1 MPLLRLSDI
10 HLAYGTH
17 VLLDG
22 VSLTIQPGERWGL
35 LGRNG
40 AGKSTFM
47 KLLKGDIKPD
57 SGEVW
62 LQPEVRIAYLDQELP
77 QASAQT
83 VYDYVADGLAD
94 GALIKQ
100 FHHLL
105 ELEPTPQVLAELERV
120 QHAIDAKGAW
130 SLQQKVESIVSLLE
144 LPAEKTMAELSG
156 GWSRRVALGRALVCD
171 PDLLLLDE
179 PTNHLDI
186 PAIEWLE
193 KQLQDYRGA
202 VVVITHDRSFLQN
215 SANRILELDR
225 GSLRIWQH
233 DYRRFLEF
241 RDQQLEAEA
250 KTNME
255 FDKKLAQE
263 EVWIRQGIKARRTR
277 NEGRVRALEQMR
289 REFAA
294 RRNVEGKASM
304 ELNTAG
310 ASGKIVMEADKISH
324 SFGGRPIIRNF
335 STKILRGDK
344 IGLIGPNGCGKT
356 TLLKILLGQLQPDQG
371 TVKIGTKLELA
382 YFDQFRAE
390 LAPEKSVID
399 NLAEGS
405 DHVVINGK
413 SRHVI
418 SYLQDFLFTPDR
430 LRQPVKALSGGEQN
444 RLILARLFSKPANLL
459 VLDEPTNDL
468 DLETLELLEEL
479 LLDFSGTLLL
489 VSHDRAFLDNVV
501 TSCIAFEGQGV
512 VKQYVGGYQDWLRQ
526 RPLNKASSKEV
537 SAKHAARHE
546 SPAGKGVQAAAP
558 TPPDKPQPA
567 KQKLSYKLQRELDQL
582 PAQIEKLENEIA
594 KLEQDVAR
602 PEFYKKSQADTEAVF
617 QALGSLQK
625 QLETHYARW
634 AQLEQQQ

>member
-1 MPLLRLSDI
+1 MPLLRLSDV

-22 VSLTIQPGERWGL
+22 VNLTIQPGERWGL

-47 KLLKGDIKPD
+47 KLLNNVIKPD
-57 SGEVW
+57 SGEIWV
-62 LQPEVRIAYLDQELP
+62 QPEMRIAYLDQELP
-77 QASAQT
+77 KPTEQT
-83 VYDYVADGLAD
+83 VYDYIADGLVD

-105 ELEPTPQVLAELERV
+105 EQEPTPQVLQEMERV
-120 QHAIDAKGAW
+120 QQEIEAKNAW
-130 SLQQKVESIVSLLE
+130 SLQQKVDNIVSLLE
-144 LPAEKTMAELSG
+144 LPADKKMGELSG
-156 GWSRRVALGRALVCD
+156 GWARRVALGRALVSE

-193 KQLQDYRGA
+193 KSLQEYRGA

-215 SANRILELDR
+215 VSNRILEIDR
-225 GSLRIWQH
+225 GALRAWQH

-263 EVWIRQGIKARRTR
+263 EVWIRQGVKARRTR
-277 NEGRVRALEQMR
+277 NEGRVRALEQLR
-289 REFAA
+289 REFGE
-294 RRNVEGKASM
+294 RRNVEGKANM

-310 ASGKIVMEADKISH
+310 QSGKIVLEADKISH
-324 SFGGRPIIRNF
+324 SFEGRNIIRNF
-335 STKILRGDK
+335 STKVLRGDK

-371 TVKIGTKLELA
+371 SVKVGTKLEIA

-390 LAPEKSVID
+390 LSPEKSVID
-399 NLAEGS
+399 NLAEGA
-405 DHVVINGK
+405 DYVTINGK

-501 TSCIAFEGQGV
+501 TSCIVFEGQGV
-512 VKQYVGGYQDWLRQ
+512 VKQYVGGYQDWLKQGLVRGA
-526 RPLNKASSKEV
+526 KSESADSGKSS
-537 SAKHAARHE
+537 AAR
-546 SPAGKGVQAAAP
+546 AAAAP
-558 TPPDKPQPA
+558 AAQPA
-567 KQKLSYKLQRELDQL
+567 AKGTKLSYKLQRELDQL
-582 PAQIEKLENEIA
+582 PALIDKLEKEISG
-594 KLEQDVAR
+594 LEQEIAR
-602 PEFYKKSQADTEAVF
+602 PEFYKKTSVETAPVF
-617 QALGSLQK
+617 QKLSAAQK
-625 QLETHYARW
+625 QLETHYSRW
-634 AQLEQQQ
+634 AELEQQQ

>member
-22 VSLTIQPGERWGL
+22 VELTIQPGERWGL

-57 SGEVW
+57 GGEVW
-62 LQPEVRIAYLDQELP
+62 IQPETRIAYLDQELP
-77 QASAQT
+77 KATEQS
-83 VYDYVADGLAD
+83 VFDYIADGLAD
-94 GALIKQ
+94 GALIKR

-105 ELEPTPQVLAELERV
+105 EQEPTPQVLQELERV
-120 QHAIDAKGAW
+120 QHEIDAKNAW
-130 SLQQKVESIVSLLE
+130 SLQQKVDNIVSLLE
-144 LPAEKTMAELSG
+144 LPADKKMQELSG
-156 GWSRRVALGRALVCD
+156 GWARRVALGRALVCD

-193 KQLQDYRGA
+193 KQLQEYRGA

-215 SANRILELDR
+215 TANRILELDR
-225 GSLRIWQH
+225 GRLRIWQH

-241 RDQQLEAEA
+241 REQQLEAEA

-289 REFAA
+289 REFSE

-304 ELNTAG
+304 ELNTAA
-310 ASGKIVMEADKISH
+310 ASGKIVLEADRISH
-324 SFGGRPIIRNF
+324 SFGERPIIRNF
-335 STKILRGDK
+335 SAKVLRGDK

-356 TLLKILLGQLQPDQG
+356 TLLKILLGQLQPDSG
-371 TVKIGTKLELA
+371 SVKIGTKLELA

-390 LAPEKSVID
+390 LSPEKSVID

-405 DHVVINGK
+405 DHVTINGK

-418 SYLQDFLFTPDR
+418 SYLQDFLFSPER

-501 TSCIAFEGQGV
+501 TSSIVFEGQGV

-526 RPLNKASSKEV
+526 RPLAGHRESKEAAKDAARKDATKNAAATTPSAP
-537 SAKHAARHE
+537 SAKN
-546 SPAGKGVQAAAP
+546 
-558 TPPDKPQPA
+558 
-567 KQKLSYKLQRELDQL
+567 KLSYKLQRELEQL

-594 KLEQDVAR
+594 ALEAQVAQ
-602 PEFYKKSQADTEAVF
+602 PDFYKKSQADTDTVF
-617 QALGSLQK
+617 QKLGVLQK
-625 QLETHYARW
+625 QLDTHYSRW
-634 AQLEQQQ
+634 QELEQQQ

>member
-1 MPLLRLSDI
+1 MPLLRLSDL

-22 VSLTIQPGERWGL
+22 VDLTIQPGERWGL

-62 LQPEVRIAYLDQELP
+62 IQPETRIAYLDQELP
-77 QASAQT
+77 KGTDQT
-83 VYDYVADGLAD
+83 VYDYIADGLTD

-105 ELEPTPQVLAELERV
+105 EQEPTAQVLLELERV
-120 QHAIDAKGAW
+120 QHEIDAKNAW
-130 SLQQKVESIVSLLE
+130 SLQQKVDNVVSLLE
-144 LPAEKTMAELSG
+144 LPADKTMAELSG
-156 GWSRRVALGRALVCD
+156 GWARRVALGRALVSE

-193 KQLQDYRGA
+193 GQLQEYRGA
-202 VVVITHDRSFLQN
+202 VVVITHDRSFLQGV
-215 SANRILELDR
+215 ANRILEIDR
-225 GSLRIWQH
+225 GNLRAWQH

-255 FDKKLAQE
+255 FDKKLALE
-263 EVWIRQGIKARRTR
+263 EVWIRQGVKARRTR

-289 REFAA
+289 REFSE
-294 RRNVEGKASM
+294 RRYVEGNANM
-304 ELNTAG
+304 ELNMASQ
-310 ASGKIVMEADKISH
+310 SGKIVLEAEKVGH
-324 SFGGRPIIRNF
+324 SFGGKQIIKNF

-356 TLLKILLGQLQPDQG
+356 TLLKILLGQLEAEQG
-371 TVKIGTKLELA
+371 NVKIGTKLELA
-382 YFDQFRAE
+382 YFDQFRADLE
-390 LAPEKSVID
+390 PEKSVIA
-399 NLAEGS
+399 NLADGA
-405 DHVVINGK
+405 DHVTINGK

-444 RLILARLFSKPANLL
+444 RLILARLFSRPANLL

-479 LLDFSGTLLL
+479 LLEYSGTLLL

-501 TSCIAFEGQGV
+501 TSCIVFEGAGV
-512 VKQYVGGYQDWLRQ
+512 VKQYVGGYQDWIKHGLVR
-526 RPLNKASSKEV
+526 
-537 SAKHAARHE
+537 SAKTQPAA
-546 SPAGKGVQAAAP
+546 KGAAP
-558 TPPDKPQPA
+558 RTAAPPQVQQPA
-567 KQKLSYKLQRELDQL
+567 TKTKLSYKLQRELDQL
-582 PAQIEKLENEIA
+582 PAQIEKLEREIGA
-594 KLEQDVAR
+594 LEQEIAR
-602 PEFYKKSQADTEAVF
+602 PEFYKKTSVETEPVF
-617 QALGSLQK
+617 QKLGALQK
-625 QLETHYARW
+625 QLETHYSRW
-634 AQLEQQQ
+634 TELEQQQ

>member
-1 MPLLRLSDI
+1 MPLLRLSDV

-22 VSLTIQPGERWGL
+22 VTLTIQPGERWGL

-47 KLLKGDIKPD
+47 KLLKGDVRPD

-62 LQPEVRIAYLDQELP
+62 VQPETRIAYLDQELP
-77 QASAQT
+77 QATEQT
-83 VYDYVADGLAD
+83 VYDYIADGLAD

-105 ELEPTPQVLAELERV
+105 EQEPTPQVLQELERV
-120 QHAIDAKGAW
+120 QHEIDAKNAW
-130 SLQQKVESIVSLLE
+130 SLQQKVDNVVSLLE
-144 LPAEKTMAELSG
+144 LPSDKKMQELSG
-156 GWSRRVALGRALVCD
+156 GWARRVALGRALVCD

-179 PTNHLDI
+179 PTNHLDV

-215 SANRILELDR
+215 TANRILEIDR
-225 GSLRIWQH
+225 GALRAWQH

-277 NEGRVRALEQMR
+277 NEGRVRALEQLR
-289 REFAA
+289 REFSE

-310 ASGKIVMEADKISH
+310 QSGKIVMEVEKISH
-324 SFGGRPIIRNF
+324 SFAGKTLIRNF
-335 STKILRGDK
+335 STKVMRGDK
-344 IGLIGPNGCGKT
+344 IGLVGPNGCGKT
-356 TLLKILLGQLQPDQG
+356 TLLKILLGQLQPEQG
-371 TVKIGTKLELA
+371 IVKIGTKLELA

-390 LAPEKSVID
+390 LSPEKSVID
-399 NLAEGS
+399 NLAEGA
-405 DHVVINGK
+405 DHVTINGK
-413 SRHVI
+413 ARHVI

-444 RLILARLFSKPANLL
+444 RLILARLFSRPANLL

-479 LLDFSGTLLL
+479 LLEFSGTMLL

-526 RPLNKASSKEV
+526 RQAAN
-537 SAKHAARHE
+537 SAAAKSAPR
-546 SPAGKGVQAAAP
+546 AAAP
-558 TPPDKPQPA
+558 APQAQPA
-567 KQKLSYKLQRELDQL
+567 AKNKLSYKLQRELDQL
-582 PAQIEKLENEIA
+582 PAQIEKFEREIA
-594 KLEQDVAR
+594 ALEQEVAR
-602 PEFYKKSQADTEAVF
+602 ADFYKKTQVETERVF

-625 QLETHYARW
+625 QLEVSYSRW
-634 AQLEQQQ
+634 QELEQQK